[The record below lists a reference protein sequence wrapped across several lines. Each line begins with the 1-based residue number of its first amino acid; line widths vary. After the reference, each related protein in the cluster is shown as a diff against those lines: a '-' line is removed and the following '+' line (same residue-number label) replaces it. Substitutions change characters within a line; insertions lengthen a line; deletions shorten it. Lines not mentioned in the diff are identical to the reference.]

1 MPIGNFT
8 GLGNSSEITVMQL
21 PVPHDRWLGMLFQKI
36 CTLLYS
42 DILQLF
48 VSDFDTCRINVC
60 VKFGFNFESGPG
72 GCACN
77 KVNNNLMAD
86 QRLSSPI
93 QTDMA
98 ARLWPF
104 LCFWNSSCSML
115 DHFGVGIR

>member
-1 MPIGNFT
+1 
-8 GLGNSSEITVMQL
+8 
-21 PVPHDRWLGMLFQKI
+21 MLFQKI

-60 VKFGFNFESGPG
+60 VKFGFNFEFGPG
-72 GCACN
+72 SCACN

-98 ARLWPF
+98 EHPMFYLVPF
-104 LCFWNSSCSML
+104 ACTRGEVAHRYSESGLVSKL
-115 DHFGVGIR
+115 LE